1 MHEMSIAVELMREI
15 ERAIAGRDIESVEEV
30 SLTIGIMRQVV
41 PEMLETAF
49 GAVAMGT
56 PAEGA
61 RLRMEFVAVAGRCRA
76 CGSRFEPT
84 ADSFLCPRCGQ
95 ADAEITEGDDIVLTS
110 LTCEE
115 RNGASKS
122 ENQHRSQHS

>member
-15 ERAIAGRDIESVEEV
+15 ERAIAGRDIERVEEV
-30 SLTIGIMRQVV
+30 FLAIGVMRQVV
-41 PEMLETAF
+41 PDMLETAF
-49 GAVAMGT
+49 QAAAMGT

-61 RLRMEFVAVAGRCRA
+61 HLHMEFVPPAARCRS

-84 ADSFLCPRCGQ
+84 ADSFLCPECGQ
-95 ADAEITEGDDIVLTS
+95 ADAEITEGDDIILTS

-115 RNGASKS
+115 KNGVTES
-122 ENQHRSQHS
+122 EDQHRSQHS